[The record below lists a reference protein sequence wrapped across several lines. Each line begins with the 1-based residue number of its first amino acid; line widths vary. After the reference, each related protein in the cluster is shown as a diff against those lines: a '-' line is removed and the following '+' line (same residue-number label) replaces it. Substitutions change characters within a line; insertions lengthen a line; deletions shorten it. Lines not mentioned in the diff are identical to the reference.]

1 MMYFDSL
8 QTAWNM
14 AGHGP
19 YVWSSYALTCVV
31 LGYLIIAPLRRTR
44 DIERELF
51 FTGEGGPGEKEVRP
65 RFDRNVQGGT
75 KVIHHEPSQGRMYRG
90 WPPCERH
97 DSPEIMR

>member
-51 FTGEGGPGEKEVRP
+51 AQRRRDLAQKQPTQKDNHAP
-65 RFDRNVQGGT
+65 
-75 KVIHHEPSQGRMYRG
+75 
-90 WPPCERH
+90 
-97 DSPEIMR
+97 